1 MHTKYKLGQTN
12 NTPIAI
18 HTSSGYGCRTW
29 QSDFNNRG
37 QIKVADKTVC
47 TVSRY
52 RKARKSKSYGVNSV
66 SLNTSRKMTWKC
78 WNIIQQPSS

>member
-1 MHTKYKLGQTN
+1 VNETNKSTQTKGHKMHTKYKLGQTN

-18 HTSSGYGCRTW
+18 HTSSGYGCRMS
-29 QSDFNNRG
+29 QSDFNSRG

-52 RKARKSKSYGVNSV
+52 RKARKTRVMES
-66 SLNTSRKMTWKC
+66 
-78 WNIIQQPSS
+78 IQCH